1 MHKLTNSTFFSI
13 AMIFYLTIVDYSHT
27 ANQGFLNPMHKLTKI
42 FGKQQERLN
51 IWHKRVKYVLLRKR
65 DESRHNTTPQTEFL

>member
-1 MHKLTNSTFFSI
+1 M
-13 AMIFYLTIVDYSHT
+13 TIVDYSHT
-27 ANQGFLNPMHKLTKI
+27 TNLMHKLRNKSTKI

-51 IWHKRVKYVLLRKR
+51 IWHKRVKYVLLRKC